1 VTNMTEGE
9 NDVTTAPRL
18 SEEERAAM
26 FRSSA
31 PVDRNLRHRGGLAPI
46 PAKAVA
52 WMLVAFV
59 VLGLGGGAIEHFVG
73 GFGVTSNA
81 TTKFLPSNANLTPI
95 SSLNSLSVDQ
105 FMDLKEIANATAPA
119 FTLRTQRDH
128 QWKLRRSDGK
138 VIVLMFENAIC
149 NDLCP
154 VLGNEVKQAQAFLGS
169 DASKVEFALVNTDP
183 RAIGVKARP
192 IALSEPGLL
201 TAPNVVFLT
210 GSLKEL
216 NSVWTSYG
224 VRIKVG
230 VAKTEVTHN
239 NVMYFISTNHQLVAQ
254 ATPFAS
260 EGTNGV
266 FTLKSSFVR
275 RFAKGVATTADS
287 LVK

>member
-1 VTNMTEGE
+1 
-9 NDVTTAPRL
+9 
-18 SEEERAAM
+18 
-26 FRSSA
+26 
-31 PVDRNLRHRGGLAPI
+31 
-46 PAKAVA
+46 
-52 WMLVAFV
+52 MLVAFV

-183 RAIGVKARP
+183 RAIGVKAPARLRSRNPVCSLRP
-192 IALSEPGLL
+192 TSFFSPVRSRNSIQSGPA
-201 TAPNVVFLT
+201 TAC
-210 GSLKEL
+210 GSK
-216 NSVWTSYG
+216 S
-224 VRIKVG
+224 
-230 VAKTEVTHN
+230 
-239 NVMYFISTNHQLVAQ
+239 
-254 ATPFAS
+254 AS
-260 EGTNGV
+260 PRQ
-266 FTLKSSFVR
+266 K
-275 RFAKGVATTADS
+275 
-287 LVK
+287 